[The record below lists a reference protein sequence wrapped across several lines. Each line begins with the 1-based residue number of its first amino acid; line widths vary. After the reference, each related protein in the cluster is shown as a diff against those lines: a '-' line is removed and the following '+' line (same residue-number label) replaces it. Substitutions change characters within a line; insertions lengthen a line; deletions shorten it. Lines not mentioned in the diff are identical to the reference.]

1 MRKNVFLAYVS
12 TLLGVIFPVFSS
24 VSWPFLAFTIAEPL
38 NEPTVYECFHP
49 VRKSSAGA
57 VP

>member
-12 TLLGVIFPVFSS
+12 TLFRVIFPVFSFT
-24 VSWPFLAFTIAEPL
+24 SWPFLAFTIAEPL
-38 NEPTVYECFHP
+38 NELTVYECFHL